1 MTQAVLEPRAPQPG
15 HPLRWA
21 KLALALLGRSPVYAG
36 SIAFALGGLDIA
48 LTHVFRG
55 HSNVIAAT
63 ISTLLAFP
71 ILAVLNVLVR
81 HLDRPALHRLR
92 EPDFIVSATML
103 GAAHLLL
110 LSLLLFVITPLLP
123 IDLATADNGG
133 GRLCAIMASALFMT
147 GIACAYFE
155 LPLIAG
161 HRLSLL
167 QAFRLCS
174 RAITKAGLFASI
186 VGATWLPGLFVKTPL
201 APVAI
206 PLLLLFGV
214 AYCYVATREVFE
226 HREANEPK
234 SAPAAAAART
244 HA

>member
-21 KLALALLGRSPVYAG
+21 KLALTLLARSPIYAG
-36 SIAFALGGLDIA
+36 AIAFALGGLEIA
-48 LTHVFRG
+48 LAHAFRG
-55 HSNVIAAT
+55 HSNVVAT
-63 ISTLLAFP
+63 TIGAVLALP
-71 ILAVLNVLVR
+71 LLAVLNVLVR

-92 EPDFIVSATML
+92 DPDFIFMATTL
-103 GAAHLLL
+103 GAVHVLI
-110 LSLLLFVITPLLP
+110 LSAFLFGLAPLLP
-123 IDLATADNGG
+123 IDLVSPDNGS
-133 GRLCAIMASALFMT
+133 GRLLANMASAFFMT
-147 GIACAYFE
+147 GIGCAYFE

-167 QAFRLCS
+167 EAFRLCG
-174 RAITKAGLFASI
+174 RALTKAGLFASI
-186 VGATWLPGLFVKTPL
+186 VAASWLPSLFVKTPL

-234 SAPAAAAART
+234 RAPAAAAART